1 MPFLNEAE
9 EIEDD
14 YIEPVGPEVHE
25 KSPKIALKIFR
36 GDQKFFILGAVASVI
51 GFLSIAYVMYQSSR
65 PINLED
71 LPVIK
76 ADTEPIKEKP
86 QDSTQVIHQDK
97 IVYDNIS
104 GDIRKDEVEKI
115 IPAPEEV
122 ISIPEAE
129 VEGTL
134 SDEEKQNIIQAFDEL
149 APEKEY
155 KINYIKDPVRT
166 PKKLKT
172 QGIIKSGDL
181 LIVEEK
187 TPQVKRAD
195 IKKRRARLTDFA
207 SKLATDSF
215 SKHSD
220 GIMVQV
226 ASLPSRAA
234 ADKEYNR
241 LTYKNRFLKKY
252 RKKIIKVDLGREK
265 GIKYRLQVGPFKNR
279 SIAQNAI
286 STLKNNGFNA
296 YIAR

>member
-187 TPQVKRAD
+187 TPQVKRTD

>member
-166 PKKLKT
+166 PQKLKT

-187 TPQVKRAD
+187 TPQVKRTD

>member
-9 EIEDD
+9 EIQND
-14 YIEPVGPEVHE
+14 YIEPVEPEVVE
-25 KSPKIALKIFR
+25 KPQKIGIKIFK
-36 GDQKFFILGAVASVI
+36 GDQKFFILGGIISVVV
-51 GFLSIAYVMYQSSR
+51 FLSIAYVMYKSSR

-155 KINYIKDPVRT
+155 KINYIKNPIKT
-166 PKKLKT
+166 FKKEKS
-172 QGIIKSGDL
+172 QNIIKSGDL
-181 LIVEEK
+181 LIVEKK
-187 TPQVKRAD
+187 TPQINRTN
-195 IKKRRARLTDFA
+195 IKKRRLRLTDFA
-207 SKLATDSF
+207 SKLVTDSF
-215 SKHSD
+215 SKSLE

-226 ASLPSRAA
+226 ASLPSRSA

-252 RKKIIKVDLGREK
+252 KKKIIKVDLGREK
-265 GIKYRLQVGPFKNR
+265 GIKYRLQVGPFKNKN
-279 SIAQNAI
+279 IAQNVI